1 MSDHLN
7 LAVEPSN
14 HARRGG
20 ISWRLGVYGGAIIGG
35 LLWGAIAAATV
46 GAPGNDAHLHD
57 IGGPRLLIA
66 AGVSL
71 TLVVIGIALLWA
83 SRHRLLRGLGVA
95 LMIGPLSGWL
105 VLGSLILQRGLH
117 TW

>member
-1 MSDHLN
+1 MSDQLN
-7 LAVEPSN
+7 PTVGPSN
-14 HARRGG
+14 PARQGA

-35 LLWGAIAAATV
+35 LLWGAIAAATI
-46 GAPGNDAHLHD
+46 GAPGNDVHLHE
-57 IGGPRLLIA
+57 IAGPRLLIA

-83 SRHRLLRGLGVA
+83 GRHRLLRGLGVA

-117 TW
+117 TS